1 MPRDNERIILNTRGQ
16 VGGVTTTLRAAIRPI
31 VKLSASLGGRGGCC
45 IYDLAREMARRC
57 ASHPIDKVAGLFY
70 LLRTTQLPTY
80 DELIS
85 DETAW
90 RKCFYVLPFRR
101 RFEIFFDFP
110 YRGPEHWYPSW
121 KQLMEWPERDDT
133 YEHTAVEYQHDP
145 SIPELMPDPDIIQFE
160 DEASFFVEKIWAI
173 SDIHLR
179 TNTCNPNEYEVKI
192 GGKGF
197 GFYCPY
203 HFQEPIHTENRQL
216 TIVIQSPESSYNWV
230 VCEEL
235 PQVKKRKFEDIDKD
249 ENVNALEVKVLRKV
263 GILRTDSCSELLMGK
278 RDGGSM
284 LQKISC
290 LFV

>member
-1 MPRDNERIILNTRGQ
+1 MSRDNKRIILNTQGQ

-31 VKLSASLGGRGGCC
+31 LKLAASLGGRGGCC
-45 IYDLAREMARRC
+45 MYDLAREMARRC
-57 ASHPIDKVAGLFY
+57 ASHPTDKVAGLFY
-70 LLRTTQLPTY
+70 LLHTTQLPTY
-80 DELIS
+80 NELIS

-90 RKCFYVLPFRR
+90 RKCFYVLPFQRK
-101 RFEIFFDFP
+101 FEILFDFP

-133 YEHTAVEYQHDP
+133 YEHAAVKYQHD
-145 SIPELMPDPDIIQFE
+145 SLIPILDPDIVQSE
-160 DEASFFVEKIWAI
+160 DAASLVVHQIWAI
-173 SDIHLR
+173 SDVHLR
-179 TNTCNPNEYEVKI
+179 TNTHNSNVYELKI

-203 HFQEPIHTENRQL
+203 NFQEPICTESQQL
-216 TIVIQSPESSYNWV
+216 TIVIQSLENSYNWV
-230 VCEEL
+230 VCEQL
-235 PQVKKRKFEDIDKD
+235 SQTRKRKFEDIDKT

-263 GILRTDSCSELLMGK
+263 GVLRTDSCSELLVGK